1 MGSKVTENIV
11 MCRLGYYVL
20 LAHNVKII
28 QQMLCYG
35 YKITRCR
42 LVSHHAEII

>member
-20 LAHNVKII
+20 LTHNVKNESNECFV
-28 QQMLCYG
+28 MD
-35 YKITRCR
+35 TR
-42 LVSHHAEII
+42 

>member
-20 LAHNVKII
+20 LAHNVKTI
-28 QQMLCYG
+28 QRMLCYAH
-35 YKITRCR
+35 KITRCR
-42 LVSHHAEII
+42 LASHYAEII